1 MVSSHPYVLLY
12 CDACSQLIDA
22 DTASSGLLVFPRA
35 GEVAYEEPPLC
46 SRCSL
51 AIGMTA
57 MVRWAEEE
65 EEG

>member
-1 MVSSHPYVLLY
+1 MVPSHPYALLQ
-12 CDACSQLIDA
+12 CDACRQLIDA
-22 DTASSGLLVFPRA
+22 DTASSGLLVFPR
-35 GEVAYEEPPLC
+35 GDEVVYEEPPLC